1 MGFCTVTP
9 APDLPV
15 APPGGGGDARAPALA
30 FLPQRRA
37 PASPR
42 HVPRGWKQP
51 SAIPKS
57 SFSQGYLPLESS
69 LFSPKPS
76 KKSNVSNSREL
87 KRGAD
92 RGAGN
97 GSPQRTPSAWAP
109 PRHVKRHLS
118 MCVRRETKR
127 WLQKR
132 SQRGQDHG
140 TPGGRWAT
148 DGEVSTTEFGHRFS
162 PRKAEMGHKTST
174 GLLSTYEALSTTLTP
189 PPQEPSELRCC
200 YVALL
205 NKEGTEPRVKHK

>member
-1 MGFCTVTP
+1 MREPPPRAAGRRRTGTLCSLTPPAVPMGRGPEGRRLPTRSGPLPTP
-9 APDLPV
+9 SPTSLSLSLECSRRPEGSPQVRRHLQVQRGILHGHPGPGPPV

-37 PASPR
+37 PASPC

-51 SAIPKS
+51 SASPKS
-57 SFSQGYLPLESS
+57 SFSQGKCCYLPLESS

-109 PRHVKRHLS
+109 PRHVKRHL
-118 MCVRRETKR
+118 
-127 WLQKR
+127 
-132 SQRGQDHG
+132 
-140 TPGGRWAT
+140 
-148 DGEVSTTEFGHRFS
+148 
-162 PRKAEMGHKTST
+162 
-174 GLLSTYEALSTTLTP
+174 
-189 PPQEPSELRCC
+189 
-200 YVALL
+200 
-205 NKEGTEPRVKHK
+205 